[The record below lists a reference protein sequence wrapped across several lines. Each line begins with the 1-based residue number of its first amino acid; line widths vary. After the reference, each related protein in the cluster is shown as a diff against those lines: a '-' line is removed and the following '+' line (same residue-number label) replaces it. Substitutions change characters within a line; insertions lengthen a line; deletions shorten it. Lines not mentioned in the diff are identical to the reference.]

1 MSFLKIQNPTQRDA
15 IVAEY
20 IRLKKSI
27 QQQSL
32 EDKLGDI
39 SNQYDLAKL
48 YKPITDSQAGIASQL
63 TGVTA
68 GLQALP
74 STITEGLKAIAA
86 APSIPAIEADPVES
100 IRTLELGYM
109 ASKYLQ
115 QYLSNKKAVDKT
127 FGIYNRDGQ
136 FYIGNSPITIQG
148 DDVTIGDKTY
158 QGTPGLWELITMLYP
173 NKTLYTATDLENYA
187 EIMDRTNAIS
197 SKTNPNKP
205 KASRSDKYR
214 DIIKPIWERRPYKG
228 KLTQLSPTPSRATSG
243 TGFSST
249 IILPSDPNA
258 LVEMLSLRLAG
269 VKAGNTGARN
279 EAVAISDELLRLGV
293 LDSNA
298 YKALMLQLA

>member
-1 MSFLKIQNPTQRDA
+1 MSFLKISDPAKRDS
-15 IVAEY
+15 IVNEY
-20 IRLKKSI
+20 LRLKKSI

-39 SNQYDLAKL
+39 SQQYDLAKL
-48 YKPITDSQAGIASQL
+48 YKPITDSQAELI
-63 TGVTA
+63 A

-74 STITEGLKAIAA
+74 SSITDGLTSQLKAIAA

-228 KLTQLSPTPSRATSG
+228 KLTQLSPTPSRTTSG
-243 TGFSST
+243 TGFSSP

-258 LVEMLSLRLAG
+258 LIKMLDLRFAG
-269 VKAGNTGARN
+269 KKAGNTGVRN
-279 EAVAISDELLRLGV
+279 EVVAISDELLRQGV
-293 LDSNA
+293 LNSNS
-298 YKALMLQLA
+298 YKALMLQLV